1 MNAAEET
8 FICLKCGRICSLATG
23 EPTGEMIF
31 DDHAR
36 DKIACKLCKDEM
48 DRETWSVRR

>member
-1 MNAAEET
+1 MREET
-8 FICLKCGRICSLATG
+8 FICIKCGKICSLLTG
-23 EPTGEMIF
+23 EPTGDMVF

>member
-1 MNAAEET
+1 MREET
-8 FICLKCGRICSLATG
+8 FICLKCGRICSLLTG
-23 EPTGEMIF
+23 EPTGKMVF

-36 DKIACKLCKDEM
+36 DKLACQACKDEM